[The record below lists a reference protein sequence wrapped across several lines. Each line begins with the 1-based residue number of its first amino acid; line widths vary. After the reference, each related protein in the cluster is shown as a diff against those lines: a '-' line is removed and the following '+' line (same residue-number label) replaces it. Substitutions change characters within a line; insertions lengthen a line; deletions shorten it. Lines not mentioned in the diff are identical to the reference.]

1 MAEICKM
8 CGHNISDFKE
18 SGLLGCS
25 ECYKYLKIDEII
37 RVNQGTDLHNGKFP
51 EKWRRYVSVKQK
63 IEELVT
69 QGKYEEIDKLDS
81 ELKMAEEEIYE

>member
-8 CGHNISDFKE
+8 CGHKLSEFKE
-18 SGLLGCS
+18 SSLLGCS
-25 ECYKYLKIDEII
+25 ECYRYLCIDEIV
-37 RVNQGTDLHNGKFP
+37 RENQGTDLHNGKFP

-63 IEELVT
+63 IEELIS
-69 QGKYEEIDKLDS
+69 QGNYLEIDKLDS